1 MSRLSLRAERKDL
14 GKKIRN
20 LVFNVFIW
28 KCLLVIQIRTPNR
41 QLDEESGV
49 EGRDQA
55 GERNLKDKSLPMVF
69 KVIKLAMNTNGKRS
83 GPRTIS

>member
-20 LVFNVFIW
+20 LVFNVFI
-28 KCLLVIQIRTPNR
+28 QMRMPNR

-55 GERNLKDKSLPMVF
+55 GERNLKAKSLPMVF
-69 KVIKLAMNTNGKRS
+69 KAMRLAMNTNGKRS
-83 GPRTIS
+83 GPRTKS